1 MNRWLTPGSAGVLA
15 LAGLAALGAV
25 ARRNLIIVTVVGDSM
40 SPTLNDGSR
49 LLAYRSQGGAVG
61 DLIIFVGDTLAL
73 GAAFHKRGRGARPR
87 SAIAWWQ
94 DGCCGVARRLA
105 WASCWRFAGAR
116 ADTDHTAAAAS
127 ARGDARW
134 ATTREGALPCAESCR
149 CCPGGA
155 GVPLAVGRFGGDATG
170 GAGRDGRRDVGSAV
184 RGDR

>member
-73 GAAFHKRGRGARPR
+73 GAAFHKRGTWSEATVGHRV
-87 SAIAWWQ
+87 
-94 DGCCGVARRLA
+94 VAGRVLWRR
-105 WASCWRFAGAR
+105 
-116 ADTDHTAAAAS
+116 AAS
-127 ARGDARW
+127 RLGI
-134 ATTREGALPCAESCR
+134 
-149 CCPGGA
+149 
-155 GVPLAVGRFGGDATG
+155 VLAVRRC
-170 GAGRDGRRDVGSAV
+170 AGRH
-184 RGDR
+184 